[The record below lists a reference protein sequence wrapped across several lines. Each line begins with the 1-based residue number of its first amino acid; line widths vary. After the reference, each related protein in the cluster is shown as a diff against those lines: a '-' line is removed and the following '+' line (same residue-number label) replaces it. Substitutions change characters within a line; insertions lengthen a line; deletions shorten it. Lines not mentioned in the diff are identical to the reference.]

1 MHGFAPLSADPAW
14 QRGDAGRRLRLI
26 ADAYGP
32 SEAQRAGIVPLLA
45 RRTRAVRD
53 FLAGQAARGAE
64 PWARLW
70 REGHGDVWDADA
82 RYIEQREAR
91 WRQAL
96 LGWRGRRGGA
106 EGQESR
112 ASRPAIRATVVAA
125 ACRAA
130 VSAASLP
137 APKVPSSSSVAWP

>member
-26 ADAYGP
+26 ADAYGL

-70 REGHGDVWDADA
+70 REGSVTSGTPMPATSSSA
-82 RYIEQREAR
+82 RP
-91 WRQAL
+91 
-96 LGWRGRRGGA
+96 GGA
-106 EGQESR
+106 RRSS
-112 ASRPAIRATVVAA
+112 ASAA
-125 ACRAA
+125 AAG
-130 VSAASLP
+130 
-137 APKVPSSSSVAWP
+137 VPRVR